1 MDFIIK
7 EILYFIIFFIA
18 AFTMIKC
25 KHHGYK
31 EKEYWIILACIL
43 ASYCLG
49 KYS

>member
-7 EILYFIIFFIA
+7 EILYFIICFIA

-25 KHHGYK
+25 KHGYK
-31 EKEYWIILACIL
+31 EKEYWIVLACIL